1 MFVGT
6 ASCAQAIDGF
16 EHSCGMS
23 LRGYKAKGH
32 FTPKPAGL
40 HLDATKSAFGA
51 MVAIDPAFVPPQT
64 TRTKKEK
71 TLSRASSSQ
80 SRDPARTTY
89 RPQSAARARAAPVDF
104 VYDMDTRKELRQALD
119 KERKELLQQ
128 AQERERKLRDANLW
142 LHDRRNEQG
151 PVKAKSQPRKTTRS
165 KPTSKECWT
174 SSSCDDLL
182 RTVHVAVEI
191 KDDADDEI
199 TWTSSSAPATSKTKT
214 KHGRPL
220 TAKGPRNS
228 VAENV
233 HRSAPQTQAY
243 HRGS

>member
-1 MFVGT
+1 MF

-51 MVAIDPAFVPPQT
+51 TVAIDPAFVPPQA
-64 TRTKKEK
+64 RPKKQK
-71 TLSRASSSQ
+71 APSRAPSNQ
-80 SRDPARTTY
+80 SRDPTR
-89 RPQSAARARAAPVDF
+89 RPQSAARTKAAPVDF
-104 VYDMDTRKELRQALD
+104 VYDVDTRKALRQALD
-119 KERKELLQQ
+119 KERRELLQQ
-128 AQERERKLRDANLW
+128 AQERERTLRDANLW
-142 LHDRRNEQG
+142 LHDRRNDQG
-151 PVKAKSQPRKTTRS
+151 SAKAKSQPTKTTTRP
-165 KPTSKECWT
+165 KPTSKECWI
-174 SSSCDDLL
+174 SSSCEDLL
-182 RTVHVAVEI
+182 RAVSVAVEI

-199 TWTSSSAPATSKTKT
+199 TWTSSGTTKSKTKR
-214 KHGRPL
+214 KQGRPL